1 MSRINCHS
9 AFKHYEMF
17 HSGHCGGGYN
27 SVSNT
32 VFNINCGGHG
42 GFWNGFG
49 LGLGNALG
57 GFFGGFGGG
66 MGFGFPT
73 FGNFGGWGNFGN
85 WGNRTNNLNNTRNT
99 ETVKEVVKNDPD
111 CAKIADITGKIK
123 NLGENPTKET
133 LSGIIDEIDDA
144 LDNLDDNNKR
154 AQKRT
159 LENLKE
165 QLQTKL
171 TNLNSQPTAVVRQ
184 TPELATLAA
193 NPDAAKVT
201 GLGTEN
207 TNPAGTTAGAANQGK
222 ITVNGKTIDPN
233 AVTLDDIKNI
243 KPAELDAITKNQAT
257 QILKNLG
264 YITGDGNDA
273 VGHLSNVYGVL
284 KLLEKSGV
292 TVEVENRT
300 ASADQWIKGPLSN
313 VQQAADGKLS
323 YDVDCANIGAFG
335 AKYTFQAQDT
345 TNTKYKVAST
355 NTGVS
360 VDNTI
365 EVEYQGEQKPL
376 INKSGKELVKKAK
389 A

>member
-27 SVSNT
+27 NVSNT

-57 GFFGGFGGG
+57 GLFGGFGFGGFGGG
-66 MGFGFPT
+66 MGFGFPS
-73 FGNFGGWGNFGN
+73 FGFGGGLGFPSFGFGGGD
-85 WGNRTNNLNNTRNT
+85 WSSRRTSEK
-99 ETVKEVVKNDPD
+99 ETVKEVVKDDPD

-123 NLGENPTKET
+123 NLDKNPTKEQI
-133 LSGIIDEIDDA
+133 SEIIKDIDDA
-144 LDNLDDNNKR
+144 IEDLDNNNKR

-159 LENLKE
+159 LENLKQ

-171 TNLNSQPTAVVRQ
+171 DNLAPQADEEPAAPAADAPTPSVEQDPSAV
-184 TPELATLAA
+184 TPDPAVT
-193 NPDAAKVT
+193 PDSAKV
-201 GLGTEN
+201 
-207 TNPAGTTAGAANQGK
+207 
-222 ITVNGKTIDPN
+222 TVNGKSVDPT
-233 AVTLDDIKNI
+233 AVTLDDLKKIT
-243 KPAELDAITKNQAT
+243 PEELKAITKDQAT

-273 VGHLSNVYGVL
+273 VGRLSNVYGVL

-292 TVEVENRT
+292 TVNVENRD

-313 VQQAADGKLS
+313 VQAEDGKLS
-323 YDVDCANIGAFG
+323 YDVDCENIGAFG
-335 AKYTFQAQDT
+335 AKYTFQAQDA
-345 TNTKYKVAST
+345 TNTKYKVSST
-355 NTGVS
+355 DTDVK
-360 VDNTI
+360 VDDTI
-365 EVEYQGEQKPL
+365 EVKYQGEKKPL
-376 INKSGKELVKKAK
+376 INDSGRVLVKKA
-389 A
+389 